1 MRLNI
6 KAKQIAGVVTIV
18 GFSVAALS
26 VLHLASIARVS
37 LEESGARGE
46 LLGLTIFNRARAVVP
61 SGSDLLQALR
71 EDAGLRSI
79 IDSSGYAK
87 GVTYAAIVDTSG
99 RSVIDSMGNREGE
112 ELPRT
117 GDFETLL
124 AFSPLY
130 QLIYLYYPPG
140 RAGAATLEMRRP
152 LLQGDT
158 EIGSIRIGLSTVLV
172 RNAVDQALKPAI
184 YTTILA
190 LLVAALVASLFA
202 QLMLRPIHIIRSG
215 LSRLGRGELG
225 VKLDLPK
232 TDEFGELG
240 AFFNNLSAQLSA
252 DRNELVGE
260 RAKLESIVEYL
271 EDAVALFNAEGDL
284 LFANPGMRAALPP
297 DPVGRHVGELFPS
310 GHPYRGIVEETLAS
324 GESRGP
330 QASTVPGPAEG
341 SQGGDA
347 ADAQPGERLLLTHAV
362 RGTDRTLIGVMLVSR
377 NLEHLSRVFSTVSYS
392 RKLVAL
398 GRLSAGV
405 AHEVKNPLNAMTI
418 HLELLRQK
426 LSSATGGRRP
436 GVIRPAQTNPLSIT
450 PRPDPPVL
458 DPGAAKSSGE
468 RGTSTS
474 ALPALNV
481 AGALEHVKTISAEI
495 RRLDEVL
502 QGFLRFTRPEEVKLQ
517 RVRVQDLVEEVV
529 RIIGPEAR
537 KSGVS
542 VRVEGVEGVPD
553 INGDPGMLRQ
563 AFLNLALNACQAMPS
578 GGMLRIVASSGRG
591 RRVQIAFEDSGV
603 GIKPDHLAKI
613 FNLYFTTKEQGSGIG
628 LSMVYRTVQLHD
640 GEIEVQSTE
649 GHGSTF
655 RLLLPQAQSVEP
667 AGVTSLVGS

>member
-26 VLHLASIARVS
+26 VLHLASIAHVS

-46 LLGLTIFNRARAVVP
+46 LLGLTIFNRAREVVP
-61 SGSDLLQALR
+61 SGPDLLQALR

-87 GVTYAAIVDTSG
+87 GVTYAAIVDANG
-99 RSVIDSMGNREGE
+99 RSVVDSIRSREGE
-112 ELPRT
+112 ELPRA
-117 GDFETLL
+117 GDFETLTG
-124 AFSPLY
+124 FSPFY

-140 RAGAATLEMRRP
+140 RGGAATLEMRRR

-172 RNAVDQALKPAI
+172 RTAVDQALEPAI

-202 QLMLRPIHIIRSG
+202 QLLLRPIHIIRGG

-225 VKLDLPK
+225 VKLDLPR

-240 AFFNNLSAQLSA
+240 AFFDNLSAQLSA
-252 DRNELVGE
+252 DRTERAGE
-260 RAKLESIVEYL
+260 RAKLESVVEYL

-284 LFANPGMRAALPP
+284 LFANAGMRAAMPP

-324 GESRGP
+324 GESRSP
-330 QASTVPGPAEG
+330 QASTVPGSSEG
-341 SQGGDA
+341 GQGGDA
-347 ADAQPGERLLLTHAV
+347 TDARPGERLLLTHAV

-392 RKLVAL
+392 RKLAAL

-418 HLELLRQK
+418 HLELLKQK
-426 LSSATGGRRP
+426 LSGAAGGRPGASRP
-436 GVIRPAQTNPLSIT
+436 LQTNPLSIA
-450 PRPDPPVL
+450 PRPDPPV
-458 DPGAAKSSGE
+458 PGQDAAKPSSE
-468 RGTSTS
+468 RGSS
-474 ALPALNV
+474 ASAPAPNV

-517 RVRVQDLVEEVV
+517 RVHVQDLVEEVV
-529 RIIGPEAR
+529 RVIGPEAR
-537 KSGVS
+537 KSGVT
-542 VRVEGVEGVPD
+542 VRAEGIEGAPD

-563 AFLNLALNACQAMPS
+563 AFLNLALNACQAMP
-578 GGMLRIVASSGRG
+578 GGGTLRIVASSARG
-591 RRVQIAFEDSGV
+591 RRVQIAFEDTGV
-603 GIKPDHLAKI
+603 GIKPEHLAKI

-640 GEIEVQSTE
+640 GEVEVQSTQ

-667 AGVTSLVGS
+667 VGVTSLVGS

>member
-1 MRLNI
+1 MRLTI

-18 GFSVAALS
+18 GLSVVALS
-26 VLHLASIARVS
+26 VLHLASIAHVS

-46 LLGLTIFNRARAVVP
+46 LLGLAIYNRAREVVP
-61 SGSDLLQALR
+61 SGPDVLQALR

-79 IDSSGYAK
+79 IDSSLYAK
-87 GVTYAAIVDTSG
+87 GVTYAAIADTSD
-99 RSVIDSMGNREGE
+99 RSVIDSARGREGE

-117 GDFETLL
+117 GDFQTLL

-140 RAGAATLEMRRP
+140 RGGAATLEMRRP

-172 RNAVDQALKPAI
+172 REAVDQALEPAI

-202 QLMLRPIHIIRSG
+202 QLMLRPIHIIRGG

-252 DRNELVGE
+252 DRNELAGE
-260 RAKLESIVEYL
+260 RAKLESIVDYL

-284 LFANPGMRAALPP
+284 LFANAGMRAALPP

-310 GHPYRGIVEETLAS
+310 GHPYRGIVEETLVSGAS
-324 GESRGP
+324 RSP
-330 QASTVPGPAEG
+330 QTSKVPGSAEG
-341 SQGGDA
+341 GQGGEA

-362 RGTDRTLIGVMLVSR
+362 RGMDRTLIGVMLVSR

-392 RKLVAL
+392 SKLVAL

-418 HLELLRQK
+418 HLELLKQK
-426 LSSATGGRRP
+426 LSSATGGQRP
-436 GVIRPAQTNPLSIT
+436 GAVRPAQVNPLSIA
-450 PRPDPPVL
+450 PRPNPPAA
-458 DPGAAKSSGE
+458 DPGAAQRAG
-468 RGTSTS
+468 GTAAS
-474 ALPALNV
+474 AQPAFNV
-481 AGALEHVKTISAEI
+481 TGALEHVKTISAEI

-517 RVRVQDLVEEVV
+517 PVRVQDLVDEVV
-529 RIIGPEAR
+529 RVIGPEAR
-537 KSGVS
+537 KSGVN
-542 VRVEGVEGVPD
+542 VRAEGVDGVPD

-563 AFLNLALNACQAMPS
+563 AFLNLALNACQAMP
-578 GGMLRIVASSGRG
+578 GGGTLRIIASSARG
-591 RRVQIAFEDSGV
+591 RRVQVAFEDTGV
-603 GIKPDHLAKI
+603 GIKPEYLAKI
-613 FNLYFTTKEQGSGIG
+613 FNLYFTTKEHGSGIG
-628 LSMVYRTVQLHD
+628 LSMVYRTVQMHD

-655 RLLLPQAQSVEP
+655 RLLLPQAQSVAP

>member
-6 KAKQIAGVVTIV
+6 KTKQIAGVVTIV
-18 GFSVAALS
+18 GVSVAALS
-26 VLHLASIARVS
+26 VLHLASIAHVS

-46 LLGLTIFNRARAVVP
+46 LLGLAIFNRAREVVP
-61 SGSDLLQALR
+61 TGPDLLQALR
-71 EDAGLRSI
+71 DDAGLRSI
-79 IDSSGYAK
+79 IDSSGFAK

-99 RSVIDSMGNREGE
+99 RSIIDSMRSREGE

-124 AFSPLY
+124 SLSSVY

-140 RAGAATLEMRRP
+140 RGGTATLEMKRR

-172 RNAVDQALKPAI
+172 RKAVDEALEPAI

-202 QLMLRPIHIIRSG
+202 QLLLRPIHIIRGG

-225 VKLDLPK
+225 VRLDLPK

-240 AFFNNLSAQLSA
+240 AFFNDLSAQLSA
-252 DRNELVGE
+252 DRSERAGE
-260 RAKLESIVEYL
+260 RAKLESVVEYL

-284 LFANPGMRAALPP
+284 LFANAGMRAAMPP
-297 DPVGRHVGELFPS
+297 DPVGRHVGELFPP
-310 GHPYRGIVEETLAS
+310 GHPYRAIVEETLAS
-324 GESRGP
+324 GESRSP
-330 QASTVPGPAEG
+330 QASTVPGLSEG
-341 SQGGDA
+341 GQAGDA
-347 ADAQPGERLLLTHAV
+347 GDAQPGERLLLTHAV
-362 RGTDRTLIGVMLVSR
+362 RGTDRSLIGVMLVSR

-392 RKLVAL
+392 RKLAAL

-426 LSSATGGRRP
+426 LSSAAGGRP
-436 GVIRPAQTNPLSIT
+436 GVSRPTPVNPLSIA
-450 PRPDPPVL
+450 PRPDPV
-458 DPGAAKSSGE
+458 PGPDTAASSRE
-468 RGTSTS
+468 RGGPSS
-474 ALPALNV
+474 ALPGPNV

-517 RVRVQDLVEEVV
+517 RVHVQDLVEDVIRV
-529 RIIGPEAR
+529 IGPEAR
-537 KSGVS
+537 KSGVT
-542 VRVEGVEGVPD
+542 VRAEGIDGVPD
-553 INGDPGMLRQ
+553 INGDPGMLQQ
-563 AFLNLALNACQAMPS
+563 AFLNLALNACQAMP
-578 GGMLRIVASSGRG
+578 GGGTLRIVASSARG
-591 RRVQIAFEDSGV
+591 RRVQIAFEDTGV
-603 GIKPDHLAKI
+603 GIAPEHLAKI
-613 FNLYFTTKEQGSGIG
+613 FNLYFTTKQQGSGIG

-640 GEIEVQSTE
+640 GEIEVQSTQ

-667 AGVTSLVGS
+667 VGVTSLVGS